1 MLSDIIRIELKTEFV
16 NSVMRKKFNI
26 KMINNSM

>member
-16 NSVMRKKFNI
+16 NSAMRKKFNI